1 MEILLLEDDAILAE
15 SLKEYLESEG
25 YSVDAVVRG
34 EEVFD
39 LTFEKRYDLYIL
51 DINVP
56 DINGIEVLK
65 ELKEADD
72 STPAI
77 YISALV
83 DIKSINSGFDAG
95 AIDYLKKPF
104 DPEELLIRIRHHFA
118 DTVKE
123 TIKYGELIYN
133 SKNGKVEKAGESFY
147 LAKLQKRI
155 FDRLIVSIGDI
166 VLSDELMG
174 FMEHP
179 SSNALRVTIAKLKK
193 KLDIDIKNIHGQGY
207 TLEAI

>member
-1 MEILLLEDDAILAE
+1 LEDDAILAE

-39 LTFEKRYDLYIL
+39 LTFEKSYDLYIF

-56 DINGIEVLK
+56 DINGFEVLK
-65 ELKEADD
+65 ELKGADD
-72 STPAI
+72 TTPTI

-83 DIKSINSGFDAG
+83 DIASINSGFEAG

-104 DPEELLIRIRHHFA
+104 DPQELLIRIRHHLSK
-118 DTVKE
+118 DIDE
-123 TIKYGELIYN
+123 NIKYADIVYN
-133 SKNGKVEKAGESFY
+133 PKSGKVQKGDEIFY
-147 LAKLQKRI
+147 LAQLQKNI
-155 FDRLIVSIGDI
+155 FDRLILNIGEIVSA
-166 VLSDELMG
+166 DELME

-179 SSNALRVTIAKLKK
+179 SQNALRVSMSKLKK
-193 KLDIDIKNIHGQGY
+193 RLGIDIKNIRGQGY
-207 TLEAI
+207 TIEKI

>member
-39 LTFEKRYDLYIL
+39 LTFEKSYDLYIF

-56 DINGIEVLK
+56 DINGFEVLK
-65 ELKEADD
+65 ELKGADD
-72 STPAI
+72 TTPTI

-83 DIKSINSGFDAG
+83 DIASINSGFEAG

-104 DPEELLIRIRHHFA
+104 DPQELLIRIRHHLSK
-118 DTVKE
+118 DIDE
-123 TIKYGELIYN
+123 NIKYADIVY
-133 SKNGKVEKAGESFY
+133 SPKSGKVQKGDEIFY
-147 LAKLQKRI
+147 LAQLQKNI
-155 FDRLIVSIGDI
+155 FDRLILNIGEIVSA
-166 VLSDELMG
+166 DELME

-179 SSNALRVTIAKLKK
+179 SQNALRVSMSKLKK
-193 KLDIDIKNIHGQGY
+193 RLGIDIKNIRGQGY
-207 TLEAI
+207 TIEKI

>member
-39 LTFEKRYDLYIL
+39 LTFEKSYDLYIF

-56 DINGIEVLK
+56 DINGLEVLK
-65 ELKEADD
+65 ELKGADD
-72 STPAI
+72 TTPTI

-83 DIKSINSGFDAG
+83 DIASINSGFEAG

-104 DPEELLIRIRHHFA
+104 DPEELLIRIRHHLGK
-118 DTVKE
+118 DLND
-123 TIKYGELIYN
+123 TIKYADLVY
-133 SKNGKVEKAGESFY
+133 SPKSGKIQKGNESFY
-147 LAKLQKRI
+147 LAELQKNI
-155 FDRLIVSIGDI
+155 FDRLISSIGDI
-166 VLSDELMG
+166 VSSDELMEY
-174 FMEHP
+174 MEHP

-193 KLDIDIKNIHGQGY
+193 KLDIDIKNIRGQGY
-207 TLEAI
+207 TIEEI